1 MPNPKNYESEDDWMG
16 ACVPRMVDEGRKQEQ
31 AVAACL
37 NMWRNKEIDETVSF
51 WKQLRD
57 FFTKERPMKT
67 IGGRK
72 YPSSDFLVVEDAQK
86 VDTWHLQ
93 VKRNGTP
100 DHNLMGAAK
109 AALMASGG
117 HRGNPYKGPNK
128 QEAIAKLKRL
138 YASENMEWSESKE
151 RNTFTLWKDTD
162 TGAYRW
168 LAVYS
173 NKWRD
178 EDNPP
183 EILTSQAHR
192 DFVEAVDK
200 GDWPQPEA
208 WLWHVPG
215 TRFGVADWVAYD
227 ESGFA
232 LASGT
237 IDEGQESI
245 AEFLAAQE
253 DLSMSHGMPVKE
265 IERDTEDSTI
275 ITRYR
280 TMEISPLPR
289 EAAANKYGTA
299 IELIREVK
307 MAIPDNKRTFLADAM
322 GEKGLQDL
330 EEKLAAKAKEL
341 EELEIQSK
349 EEDVQEEEV
358 EEMVAEEAEPKEET
372 PPEEPAP
379 NYVTAEEVA
388 EAVGAYLKPV
398 FEQIQALSGL
408 GEAVEELGKEIK
420 ALKKDDE
427 EKVKETLANTPAASL
442 FDRIQSVI
450 GSDETLVDGR
460 YKLAKEG
467 PKETQDSSNGPTQ
480 VGILNELFAHA
491 WESR

>member
-1 MPNPKNYESEDDWMG
+1 
-16 ACVPRMVDEGRKQEQ
+16 
-31 AVAACL
+31 
-37 NMWRNKEIDETVSF
+37 
-51 WKQLRD
+51 
-57 FFTKERPMKT
+57 
-67 IGGRK
+67 
-72 YPSSDFLVVEDAQK
+72 
-86 VDTWHLQ
+86 
-93 VKRNGTP
+93 
-100 DHNLMGAAK
+100 
-109 AALMASGG
+109 
-117 HRGNPYKGPNK
+117 
-128 QEAIAKLKRL
+128 
-138 YASENMEWSESKE
+138 
-151 RNTFTLWKDTD
+151 
-162 TGAYRW
+162 
-168 LAVYS
+168 
-173 NKWRD
+173 
-178 EDNPP
+178 
-183 EILTSQAHR
+183 
-192 DFVEAVDK
+192 
-200 GDWPQPEA
+200 
-208 WLWHVPG
+208 
-215 TRFGVADWVAYD
+215 
-227 ESGFA
+227 
-232 LASGT
+232 
-237 IDEGQESI
+237 
-245 AEFLAAQE
+245 
-253 DLSMSHGMPVKE
+253 
-265 IERDTEDSTI
+265 
-275 ITRYR
+275 
-280 TMEISPLPR
+280 
-289 EAAANKYGTA
+289 
-299 IELIREVK
+299 

-358 EEMVAEEAEPKEET
+358 EEMVTEEAEPKEET

>member
-1 MPNPKNYESEDDWMG
+1 MPDPKKYDSEDSWMG
-16 ACVPRMVDEGRKQEQ
+16 ACVPRMVDEGKPQKQ

-37 NMWRNKEIDETVSF
+37 NMWRNKEIDETLGF
-51 WKQLRD
+51 WKQLRN
-57 FFTKERPMKT
+57 FFVKDKSEKEEEVTK
-67 IGGRK
+67 
-72 YPSSDFLVVEDAQK
+72 
-86 VDTWHLQ
+86 
-93 VKRNGTP
+93 
-100 DHNLMGAAK
+100 
-109 AALMASGG
+109 
-117 HRGNPYKGPNK
+117 
-128 QEAIAKLKRL
+128 
-138 YASENMEWSESKE
+138 SKE
-151 RNTFTLWKDTD
+151 QSSFTLWKDTD

-178 EDNPP
+178 QDNPP

-237 IDEGQESI
+237 VDEGMESV
-245 AEFLAAQE
+245 ADFLATQE

-330 EEKLAAKAKEL
+330 EEKLADKAKEL
-341 EELEIQSK
+341 DDLEIQSK
-349 EEDVQEEEV
+349 EEDAQEEEV
-358 EEMVAEEAEPKEET
+358 ECAENEECEEESKEET
-372 PPEEPAP
+372 PVEPTP

-388 EAVGAYLKPV
+388 EAVGRYLKPV
-398 FEQIQALSGL
+398 LEQLQAMPALA
-408 GEAVEELGKEIK
+408 EAVDELGKEVK
-420 ALKKDDE
+420 ALKRDDE

-442 FDRIQSVI
+442 FDRIGSVI
-450 GSDETLVDGR
+450 GSDETYIDGR
-460 YKLAKEG
+460 YKLAKAG
-467 PKETQDSSNGPTQ
+467 PEETKDDRNGPTQ
-480 VGILNELFAHA
+480 VGILNELFSQS
-491 WESR
+491 WGSR